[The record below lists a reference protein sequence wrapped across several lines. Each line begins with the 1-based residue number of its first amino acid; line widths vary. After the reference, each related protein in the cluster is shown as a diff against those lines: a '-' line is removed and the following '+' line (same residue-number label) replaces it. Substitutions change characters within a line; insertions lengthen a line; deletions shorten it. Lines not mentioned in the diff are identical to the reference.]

1 MTRAAR
7 FFLLGTMRFFAAFVA
22 LALLVG
28 WRSEPPR
35 PPVRTEHLAPVLPD
49 RNLLKVLGAPHRFL
63 ISDYYWVQAIQAV
76 GKARSQ
82 EEYADAY
89 HYADLT
95 TDLDPGFRQ
104 VYAFAG
110 AAIPFNLG
118 RERWVNTEL
127 STRLLEK
134 GLRHFPQDLQ
144 LHILLAYNYSYF
156 HKRYREAADLLVQ
169 ASKLPGAP
177 AYLAPLATRLYA
189 QAGQFSAGAALAD
202 SLAGSTDDPEVQAFF
217 ERRKQEI
224 ALEEE
229 LTTVDKAVEVYRAR
243 TGRLPVLTDLLIGG
257 DLARPPRDPF
267 GGTIFIDEDGLA
279 QSTTQ
284 TRRLQVFDP
293 LESNE

>member
-1 MTRAAR
+1 
-7 FFLLGTMRFFAAFVA
+7 MRFLAAFAV

-28 WRSEPPR
+28 WRSQPPT
-35 PPVRTEHLAPVLPD
+35 PPIRTEHLAPVLPD

-63 ISDYYWVQAIQAV
+63 VSDYYWIQAIQSV
-76 GKARSQ
+76 GKAGSQ

-89 HYADLT
+89 YYADLT
-95 TDLDPGFRQ
+95 TDIDPGFRQ

-110 AAIPFNLG
+110 AAIPYNLG
-118 RERWVNTEL
+118 RERWVNTEF

-134 GLRHFPQDLQ
+134 GLRHFPRDLQ

-156 HKRYREAADLLVQ
+156 HKRYQEAADLLVQ

-177 AYLAPLATRLYA
+177 PYLVQLATRLYA
-189 QAGQFSAGAALAD
+189 QAGQFSAGMALAG
-202 SLAGSTDDPEVQAFF
+202 SLAGATDDPEVQSFF
-217 ERRKQEI
+217 ERRKNEI

-229 LTTVDKAVEVYRAR
+229 LSAVDKAVEAYRAR
-243 TGRLPVLTDLLIGG
+243 TGTIPMVTDLLISG
-257 DLARPPRDPF
+257 DLPRSPRDPF
-267 GGTIFIDEDGLA
+267 GGTIFIDEDGIA

-284 TRRLQVFDP
+284 TRRLRVFDP